1 MKRAPIF
8 KNEQQEVLRF
18 SEGALGHHPQEAVL
32 GRKGSFEVGALA
44 SMRQGGVSLDS
55 AADLV
60 LATGPPVGEGR
71 LTGLQAQKSLVL
83 PRPGQCTLSHHKP
96 HNSPYFPHRCKAM
109 TRRTEGG
116 LDNIKEPY
124 LRDSMRYLAFTI
136 GAIPWLGGL
145 HGKSIIWKM
154 GPVDPQKGNS
164 GIPLISAK
172 TPILGPQVT
181 LASGGNSLLLSLGFH
196 RTPSPI
202 LGMGGDRCVSEGFVV
217 GVWDVYYGFIT
228 ISRFLVQLIGA
239 ASNATTTSTGPAG
252 LRAEYIF
259 GKVVGLGGDLQ
270 LSSYTLSW
278 TTRKYDNILG
288 AYHDY
293 YYKIEWTRI
302 RVMTRVAFY
311 FPVGRA
317 VKPYVA
323 TSGGLRIESFSTET
337 NDPSHKVGIPA
348 VGPAGRLALGT
359 RFFFTPDVGGF
370 AEVGVFGGGLFHVGL
385 SFKLK

>member
-1 MKRAPIF
+1 
-8 KNEQQEVLRF
+8 
-18 SEGALGHHPQEAVL
+18 
-32 GRKGSFEVGALA
+32 
-44 SMRQGGVSLDS
+44 
-55 AADLV
+55 
-60 LATGPPVGEGR
+60 
-71 LTGLQAQKSLVL
+71 
-83 PRPGQCTLSHHKP
+83 
-96 HNSPYFPHRCKAM
+96 
-109 TRRTEGG
+109 
-116 LDNIKEPY
+116 
-124 LRDSMRYLAFTI
+124 MRYLLFII
-136 GAIPWLGGL
+136 GASLWLGGL
-145 HGKSIIWKM
+145 YSRSSILKM
-154 GPVDPQKGNS
+154 GPVDPQKENS
-164 GIPLISAK
+164 SISLISAQ
-172 TPILGPQVT
+172 TPILGPQVP
-181 LASGGNSLLLSLGFH
+181 LASGGNSLLLSPGFH

-202 LGMGGDRCVSEGFVV
+202 LGRGGGSSTSEIVAVQKEKSDISLVSAQTPILGPQVPLASGGNSLLLSPGFHRTPSPILGKGGDRCVSEGFVV

-259 GKVVGLGGDLQ
+259 GNVVGLGGDLQ

-278 TTRKYDNILG
+278 TTKKYDNILG

-337 NDPSHKVGIPA
+337 NDPSYKVSIPG

-359 RFFFTPDVGGF
+359 RFFFTPEVGGF
-370 AEVGVFGGGLFHVGL
+370 AEVGFFGGGLFHVGL
-385 SFKLK
+385 SFKPK